1 MQNNSVINLG
11 KKWEIS
17 RYHFM
22 MLAEVLLWLTP
33 AKDTMRNQENVTV
46 LIFNVLINQ
55 LIVSTLDKTQN
66 DFV

>member
-1 MQNNSVINLG
+1 
-11 KKWEIS
+11 
-17 RYHFM
+17 M